1 MAGGSK
7 CDSPFISQPRGARS
21 QAGKVG
27 RQSDMRRNVQIL
39 GWTLI
44 WSGLFIFGFLA
55 WQLYGTDVVN
65 ARVQA
70 EALPVLERRLA
81 DAGVPEVEK
90 VEQEDVVVEH
100 VVEDVPGEGVG
111 FALLRVPKVGLEAVV
126 FEGVTTPTL
135 SNGPG
140 HMPGTPLP
148 GQPGNAVISGHRTT
162 HGRPFHDFD
171 QLVVGDRVEV
181 DTGIGTHVYEVRES
195 FVVAPTDVWVT
206 DSRPGAWLT
215 LTTCNPKYSARERL
229 IVTAELV
236 AGPNVEYVQHLEDT
250 AASTT

>member
-1 MAGGSK
+1 
-7 CDSPFISQPRGARS
+7 
-21 QAGKVG
+21 
-27 RQSDMRRNVQIL
+27 MRRSVSIL

-44 WSGLFIFGFLA
+44 WSGVFIFGFLA
-55 WQLYGTDVVN
+55 WQLYGTDLVN

-70 EALPVLERRLA
+70 EAKSDLERRMA
-81 DAGVPEVEK
+81 EIVPPEVEEGA
-90 VEQEDVVVEH
+90 VL
-100 VVEDVPGEGVG
+100 EDVPGEGVG

-126 FEGVTTPTL
+126 FEGVTTPIL
-135 SNGPG
+135 ANGPG

-148 GQPGNAVISGHRTT
+148 GQPGNAVVSGHRTT

-171 QLVVGDRVEV
+171 QLVVGDLVEI

-195 FVVAPTDVWVT
+195 FIVAPTDVWVT

-215 LTTCNPKYSARERL
+215 LTTCNPKYSALERL

-236 AGPNVEYVQHLEDT
+236 AGPNVEYVQHLEAK
-250 AASTT
+250 AALPA